1 MVLLEFSI
9 YPLDKGESVGRYVA
23 RAVEIVD
30 KSGLPYRLHAMGT
43 VIEGEWDECMAVV
56 SKCFRALR
64 KDCRRIEV
72 VLKVDYRAGRRGA
85 LVSKVASVQERLGRQ
100 LKRQKR

>member
-1 MVLLEFSI
+1 MILVEFSI

-23 RAVEIVD
+23 RAVDIVD
-30 KSGLPYRLHAMGT
+30 RSGLPYRLHAMGT

-56 SKCFRALR
+56 ARCFRALK

-72 VLKVDYRAGRRGA
+72 VLKVDYRAGKRGR
-85 LVSKVASVQERLGRQ
+85 LVSKVASVEKRLGR
-100 LKRQKR
+100 RIHGSS